1 MHISDVRKFLRCP
14 RLYQYSLKDNQKSFP
29 YFNININVDESIV
42 DKLRIDNYYLGRVN
56 EDNDNTAE
64 ALKEHEWLLRARF
77 TYRGLRCRVPYLYH
91 KDSHC
96 DLYFSSYSV
105 NPTDG
110 EADNIMW
117 TAAVVE
123 KNGLTVDNVYIIYPN
138 KEYERSG
145 ELDHDALWNITDH
158 FFNGNGHLTKHILT
172 YIRNKD
178 FDIDG
183 VLDILLH
190 FDSGF
195 EEEAVRTSKC
205 AGRNKCPYYE
215 KCFPEES
222 RVPDNSILTL
232 MGSQYKYEMYR
243 SGIRYLRDVNTDKF
257 EGSQQQFAQIM
268 ADRQGGR
275 FFDKLA
281 LSDWLKNYS
290 GYPMSF
296 IDFEWDLY
304 LVPPYD
310 GMHPLDVN
318 LFQYSLHIMD
328 EDGTVTHRQFIG
340 ERDCREEFLKR
351 MIEDIPDEGVIF
363 AYNARG
369 AEILRLRELQRY
381 FPQYSDRLEGIISRF
396 VDLALPFVNG
406 VVYDVRMRG
415 MYSLK
420 VIQEMLDDQRSY
432 HDLAVE
438 NGLDAVAIHRLL
450 EQCDDPETKKKYYE
464 DLYEYCGLDSYAMI
478 EVYNWL
484 ISLI

>member
-1 MHISDVRKFLRCP
+1 
-14 RLYQYSLKDNQKSFP
+14 
-29 YFNININVDESIV
+29 
-42 DKLRIDNYYLGRVN
+42 
-56 EDNDNTAE
+56 
-64 ALKEHEWLLRARF
+64 
-77 TYRGLRCRVPYLYH
+77 
-91 KDSHC
+91 
-96 DLYFSSYSV
+96 
-105 NPTDG
+105 
-110 EADNIMW
+110 
-117 TAAVVE
+117 
-123 KNGLTVDNVYIIYPN
+123 
-138 KEYERSG
+138 
-145 ELDHDALWNITDH
+145 
-158 FFNGNGHLTKHILT
+158 
-172 YIRNKD
+172 
-178 FDIDG
+178 
-183 VLDILLH
+183 
-190 FDSGF
+190 
-195 EEEAVRTSKC
+195 
-205 AGRNKCPYYE
+205 
-215 KCFPEES
+215 
-222 RVPDNSILTL
+222 
-232 MGSQYKYEMYR
+232 
-243 SGIRYLRDVNTDKF
+243 
-257 EGSQQQFAQIM
+257 M

-281 LSDWLKNYS
+281 LSDWLNNNS

-318 LFQYSLHIMD
+318 LFQYSLHIMN
-328 EDGTVTHRQFIG
+328 EDGTVTHKQFIG

-351 MIEDIPDEGVIF
+351 MLEDIPDEGVIF

-381 FPQYSDRLEGIISRF
+381 FPQYSDQLEGIISRF

-420 VIQEMLDDQRSY
+420 VIQEMLDDERSY

-450 EQCDDPETKKKYYE
+450 EQCDEPETKKQYYE